1 MDDFSSFTTSST
13 NDDFVF
19 ESYPQRIVI
28 ASILC
33 LVTVV
38 GIVGNSHVVLAVLL
52 CQKLRSSTNWL
63 VVNLGMADL
72 ITCLFLP
79 FNVVAMLS
87 KNGWPIAEWIC
98 AMTGGVTLTCLGT
111 SIISLAL
118 IAHNRW
124 VLLTR
129 PRYTFYSIYSRR
141 NIVAMVILSWMYPLL
156 LVIVPPMAGLGKLG
170 YSENY
175 KTCQQDTSLS
185 NSDYYSLIAAVGVI
199 VPASIIIVVMYVL
212 IYRSVSRH
220 NKAMGKRLAESREAG
235 TSSFDRTSL
244 DMSTSWTESRDRQRS
259 VVTDGSRATS
269 GVGMRPT
276 LPNSRNMD
284 GAPTL
289 TGPVNLAPSNDEG
302 DESQHNVSHV
312 PETTRPCSEV
322 FEPGVLALGEIE
334 LSNVNSQA
342 ENTVSINDHRISQE
356 NLENSST
363 SSNHRR
369 APQASTHGAKG
380 STKSAPKIS
389 RHHINVTKRLSLV
402 VLSFF
407 ICFLPFGICVMVPTS
422 DPAVPWANL
431 LIMFNTCINPI
442 LYAGTM
448 PMFREVMG
456 CIARCRFQ
464 SIPEPV
470 DLVRFCRGPT

>member
-1 MDDFSSFTTSST
+1 MDDFSSVTTSST

-38 GIVGNSHVVLAVLL
+38 GIIGNSHVVLAVLL

-72 ITCLFLP
+72 VTCLFLP

-98 AMTGGVTLTCLGT
+98 VMTGGVTLTCLGT

-175 KTCQQDTSLS
+175 KTCHQDTSLS
-185 NSDYYSLIAAVGVI
+185 NSNYYSLIAAVGVI
-199 VPASIIIVVMYVL
+199 VPASIIIVIMYVL
-212 IYRSVSRH
+212 IYRTVSSH
-220 NKAMGKRLAESREAG
+220 NKALGKRLAESREAE
-235 TSSFDRTSL
+235 TFSLDRTSL
-244 DMSTSWTESRDRQRS
+244 NMSTSRTESRDRQRS

-276 LPNSRNMD
+276 LPNSRNLED
-284 GAPTL
+284 APTL

-302 DESQHNVSHV
+302 DESQHNISHV
-312 PETTRPCSEV
+312 PETTRPNKV
-322 FEPGVLALGEIE
+322 FERGVLVLGEIE

-342 ENTVSINDHRISQE
+342 EKRVSINDHRVSQE

-363 SSNHRR
+363 SSNPRR
-369 APQASTHGAKG
+369 GAPKTFTPCAKG
-380 STKSAPKIS
+380 PKSAPKIS
-389 RHHINVTKRLSLV
+389 RNHINVTKRLSLV

-407 ICFLPFGICVMVPTS
+407 ICFLPYEICVMVPTS
-422 DPAVPWANL
+422 HPAVPWAIL
-431 LIMFNTCINPI
+431 LFVFNTCINPI
-442 LYAGTM
+442 IYAGTM

-470 DLVRFCRGPT
+470 QCVRFCRGP

>member
-1 MDDFSSFTTSST
+1 MDDFSSVTTSST

-38 GIVGNSHVVLAVLL
+38 GIIGNSHVVLAVLL

-79 FNVVAMLS
+79 FNVVAILS

-98 AMTGGVTLTCLGT
+98 AMTGGVTLTCIGT

-129 PRYTFYSIYSRR
+129 PRYTFYSIYSRC

-170 YSENY
+170 YTENY
-175 KTCQQDTSLS
+175 KWCHQDTSLS

-199 VPASIIIVVMYVL
+199 VPASIIIVIMYVL
-212 IYRSVSRH
+212 IYRTVSGH
-220 NKAMGKRLAESREAG
+220 NKALGKRLAESREAG

-244 DMSTSWTESRDRQRS
+244 DMSTSRTESRDRQRS
-259 VVTDGSRATS
+259 VVTDGTRATS

-276 LPNSRNMD
+276 LPNSRNVED
-284 GAPTL
+284 TATL
-289 TGPVNLAPSNDEG
+289 TCPVNLAPSNEGG
-302 DESQHNVSHV
+302 DESQHNISHV
-312 PETTRPCSEV
+312 PETTRPNEV
-322 FEPGVLALGEIE
+322 FERGVLALGEIE

-342 ENTVSINDHRISQE
+342 ENRVSINDHRVSQE

-363 SSNHRR
+363 SSNPKRGT
-369 APQASTHGAKG
+369 QASTPGAKG
-380 STKSAPKIS
+380 PKSAPKIS

-407 ICFLPFGICVMVPTS
+407 ICFLPSGICLMVSTS
-422 DPAVPWANL
+422 DPAVPWAYL

-470 DLVRFCRGPT
+470 QCVRFCRGP